1 MLDIRRNVHLSID
14 LPGARSPMSYPIE
27 EATIDGIHEAMR
39 SGEVTSAALV
49 EAYRERIDALDRGG
63 PRLNSVLA
71 MNEHAAERAAELDA
85 ELARTGELSGP
96 LHGIPVLV
104 KDCVETSG
112 IPTTFG
118 SEALTDYTP
127 AHDAVTVRK
136 LREAGAAI
144 LGKTTLPDFATSW
157 FSYSSVSGETKNPF
171 DPGRDPGGSSAGTG
185 ASIAANLATV
195 GIGTDCGGS
204 IRLPS
209 SFCGL
214 VGVRSTP
221 GVIPR
226 TGSSYLVIFQDTI
239 GPMTRSVADA
249 VTVFDVLAGYDE
261 SDPYTAAYVIARAP
275 ASYRAQLDADA
286 LDGAR
291 LGLVTNAMGD
301 DADPEAA
308 AVNTVVHA
316 AADAMRSS
324 GAEVLEVTIPNLAD
338 HIAATSQYVARTK
351 HDINEFLS
359 TRTDLTLEQIV
370 ANGQY
375 HRDLDLIDAVMEG
388 PDDPEDDP
396 DYFRRIGA
404 REDFAR
410 ETVNVMARNRLDA
423 LVYPTSQVAAP
434 TMEGRKNWTTLTF
447 PTNTLIASQTWSPA
461 MSVPAGFTA
470 DGLPVGLEFVAA
482 PYDEAPVFRLG
493 YAFEQATQHRRAPTA
508 ITAAA

>member
-1 MLDIRRNVHLSID
+1 M
-14 LPGARSPMSYPIE
+14 AFQIE
-27 EATIDGIHEAMR
+27 ETTIDGIHEAMR
-39 SGEVTSAALV
+39 SGETSSAALV
-49 EAYRERIDALDRGG
+49 EEYRARIDAIDRNG
-63 PRLNSVLA
+63 PQLNSVLGL
-71 MNEHAAERAAELDA
+71 NERAAERAAELDA
-85 ELARTGELSGP
+85 ELARTGELAGP

-104 KDCVETSG
+104 KDCVETSE

-118 SEALTDYTP
+118 SAAITGYTP
-127 AHDAVTVRK
+127 KQDAVTVRK
-136 LREAGAAI
+136 LREAGAVI

-157 FSYSSVSGETKNPF
+157 FSYSSVSGETKNPY
-171 DPGRDPGGSSAGTG
+171 DLNRDPGGSSAGTG
-185 ASIAANLATV
+185 AAIAANLAAV

-221 GVIPR
+221 GVVPR

-261 SDPYTAAYVIARAP
+261 SDPYTAAYVISRAP
-275 ASYRAQLDADA
+275 ASYRAA
-286 LDGAR
+286 LDGATLEGAR
-291 LGLVTNAMGD
+291 LGLVTNALG
-301 DADPEAA
+301 ADSDPDAA
-308 AVNTVVHA
+308 AVNEVVHA
-316 AADAMRSS
+316 AADAIRAA
-324 GAEVLEVTIPNLAD
+324 GGEVVEVTIPNLAD

-351 HDINEFLS
+351 HDINEFLAS
-359 TRTDLTLEQIV
+359 RSDLTLNDIV
-370 ANGQY
+370 AAGKY
-375 HRDLDLIDAVMEG
+375 HKDLDLIDAVMEG
-388 PDDPEDDP
+388 PDEPEDDP

-410 ETVNVMARNRLDA
+410 ETVNVMARNRLDG
-423 LVYPTSQVAAP
+423 LIYPTSQVPAP
-434 TMEGRKNWTTLTF
+434 TMEGRKDWTTLTF

-482 PYDEAPVFRLG
+482 PYDETTVFRLG
-493 YAFEQATQHRRAPTA
+493 YAFEQATLHRRAPAAVTA
-508 ITAAA
+508 SA

>member
-1 MLDIRRNVHLSID
+1 MGFR
-14 LPGARSPMSYPIE
+14 IE
-27 EATIDGIHEAMR
+27 EATIDGIHDAMR
-39 SGEVTSAALV
+39 AGEVTSAALV
-49 EAYRERIDALDRGG
+49 DAYRERIEAIDRNG
-63 PRLNSVLA
+63 PRLNSVLGVSA
-71 MNEHAAERAAELDA
+71 QAEARAAELDA
-85 ELARTGELSGP
+85 ELERTGELSGP
-96 LHGIPVLV
+96 LHGIPFLV
-104 KDCVETSG
+104 KDCVETSD
-112 IPTTFG
+112 IRTTFG
-118 SEALTDYTP
+118 SEAIVDYLP
-127 AHDAVTVRK
+127 ERDAVTVRK
-136 LREAGAAI
+136 LRDAGAVI

-157 FSYSSVSGETKNPF
+157 FSYSSLSEETKNPF
-171 DPGRDPGGSSAGTG
+171 DLGRDPGGSSAGTG
-185 ASIAANLATV
+185 AAIGANLAAV

-214 VGVRSTP
+214 VGIRSTP

-239 GPMTRSVADA
+239 GPRTRTGADA

-286 LDGAR
+286 LNGAR

-301 DADPEAA
+301 DADPDCA
-308 AVNTVVHA
+308 AVNTVVNA
-316 AADAMRSS
+316 AADAMRSA
-324 GAEVLEVTIPNLAD
+324 GAEVVEVTIPNLAE

-375 HRDLDLIDAVMEG
+375 HKDLYLIDAVMEG
-388 PDDPEDDP
+388 PDNPEDDP

-461 MSVPAGFTA
+461 MSVPVGFTA
-470 DGLPVGLEFVAA
+470 DGLPVGREFLAA
-482 PYDEAPVFRLG
+482 PYDEPTVFRLG
-493 YAFEQATQHRRAPTA
+493 YAFEQATRHRRAPATLA
-508 ITAAA
+508 TNA